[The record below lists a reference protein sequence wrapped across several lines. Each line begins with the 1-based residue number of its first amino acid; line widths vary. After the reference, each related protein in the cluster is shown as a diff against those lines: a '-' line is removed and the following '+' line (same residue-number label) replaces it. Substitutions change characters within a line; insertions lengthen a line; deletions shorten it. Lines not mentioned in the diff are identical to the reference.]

1 MKAWMRM
8 ASFCLAMCLSCA
20 TAQAQEPGDGALE
33 LRAGETVKGAV
44 GKPGQIDY
52 YHFVG
57 EAGSRQGFKVASKS
71 RVEMMLFDPEGNW
84 LLSTNHPA
92 KGDDLSKAD
101 SREIVLPWT
110 DGYLLAV
117 LRTDPSQSYALVMTA
132 TEPTPTEAFLAR
144 GVGYTKA
151 MPDGARISTCW
162 IVPGVEQFTSTST
175 RAFTTHVKLLPD
187 RNFYTQTTRLSDGS
201 LFGNAN
207 KILRVWVE
215 GSELLLSEPN
225 ASEEYVFHMP
235 LTVDLFQMAAARTN
249 GATLQVTYN
258 RCR

>member
-1 MKAWMRM
+1 MK
-8 ASFCLAMCLSCA
+8 
-20 TAQAQEPGDGALE
+20 GDA
-33 LRAGETVKGAV
+33 

-71 RVEMMLFDPEGNW
+71 RVEIMLFDSEGNW
-84 LLSTNHPA
+84 FLRSNYPA
-92 KGDDLSKAD
+92 RGDDLSKAD
-101 SREIVLPWT
+101 LEESVLPWT
-110 DGYLLAV
+110 DSYLIAV
-117 LRTDPSQSYALVMTA
+117 LRADPSQPYALVMTA

-175 RAFTTHVKLLPD
+175 GAFTIRDKLLPD
-187 RNFYTQTTRLSDGS
+187 RTFYTQTTRLSDGS
-201 LFGNAN
+201 LFGAAN
-207 KILRVWVE
+207 ILLSARIE
-215 GSELLLSEPN
+215 GDELAVSEPN
-225 ASEEYVFHMP
+225 ASQEYVRRMP

-249 GATLQVTYN
+249 GATLQVSNY